1 LSLTPS
7 PEPFDYAPATATLT
21 TMAVRKLLVGVA
33 VTTAVVVGGAIAV
46 GDYVYREG
54 TSLSCAINDDQLRN
68 QPAEFYPSGVD
79 NGPFPGDGWNRWVEH
94 DLSDYWLTTTPVV
107 DVTIPVEDGV
117 ELRGWWLEANDAK
130 ATVIVTHGYG
140 ASRRDFNTLLPT
152 SMLIREE
159 FNVLLVDQRNSGES
173 TCTTGRHTAGQVE
186 SDDFARVAAWAIDNG
201 YATPGRL
208 GMFGVSG
215 GGIATSILPAKTTD
229 VSAFAIESA
238 IFDFAD
244 TAIREV
250 EYQGFPGFLWR
261 LADVASRLR
270 GDNLQEVPIARA
282 VEALNGRP
290 MMILHGTIDQR
301 LAFDEA
307 VKLSRYGASVGQPV
321 VLEPFVGSDHT
332 EGMLTEPERYQ
343 RLLGDFFRDA
353 LTG

>member
-1 LSLTPS
+1 MARRALFIGLT
-7 PEPFDYAPATATLT
+7 
-21 TMAVRKLLVGVA
+21 
-33 VTTAVVVGGAIAV
+33 VTTVVMVGGAVAV

-54 TSLSCAINDDQLRN
+54 TSLSCSINDDQLAN
-68 QPAEFYPSGVD
+68 SPAEFYTSGVD
-79 NGPFPGDGWNRWVEH
+79 NGPFPGEGWNKWVGY
-94 DLSDYWLTTTPVV
+94 DLSDYWLTDIPVV
-107 DVTIPVEDGV
+107 DVSIPVRDGV
-117 ELRGWWLEANDAK
+117 ELRGWWVAADNSD

-152 SMLIREE
+152 SMLIREG

-173 TCTTGRHTAGQVE
+173 SCTTGRHTAGQVE
-186 SDDFARVAAWAIDNG
+186 SDDFADVASWALDNG
-201 YATPGRL
+201 YAKPGRL

-244 TAIREV
+244 TATREV

-261 LADVASRLR
+261 LADIASRLR
-270 GDNLQEVPIARA
+270 GENLQEVPIAMA
-282 VEALNGRP
+282 VEALDGRP

-301 LAFDEA
+301 LAFEEA
-307 VKLSRYGASVGQPV
+307 VKLAGFGAQAGQSVT
-321 VLEPFVGSDHT
+321 LEPFVGSDHT

-343 RLLGDFFRDA
+343 QLLGEFFRENLGD
-353 LTG
+353 

>member
-1 LSLTPS
+1 MATRALVTGLT
-7 PEPFDYAPATATLT
+7 L
-21 TMAVRKLLVGVA
+21 
-33 VTTAVVVGGAIAV
+33 TAVVVAGGAVAV

-54 TSLSCAINDDQLRN
+54 TSLTCSINDDQLRN
-68 QPAEFYPSGVD
+68 SPAEFYTSGVD
-79 NGPFPGDGWNRWVEH
+79 NGPFPGDTWNRWVGY

-107 DVTIPVEDGV
+107 DVTIPVGDGV
-117 ELRGWWLEANDAK
+117 ELRGWWLEADNST

-152 SMLIREE
+152 SMLIREG

-173 TCTTGRHTAGQVE
+173 SCTTGRHTAGQVE
-186 SDDFARVAAWAIDNG
+186 SDDFANVASWAVANG
-201 YATPGRL
+201 FATPGRL

-215 GGIATSILPAKTTD
+215 GGIATSILPAKTAD

-244 TAIREV
+244 TATREV

-270 GDNLQEVPIARA
+270 GDNLQEVPIAKA
-282 VEALNGRP
+282 VEALDGRP

-307 VKLSRYGASVGQPV
+307 VKLAGYGAAIGQSV
-321 VLEPFVGSDHT
+321 VLEPFEGADHT
-332 EGMLTEPERYQ
+332 EGMLSEPERYQ
-343 RLLGDFFRDA
+343 RLLGEFFREG
-353 LTG
+353 LTSEARTNARGLG